1 MKIEYK
7 ENKAIR
13 YDRDLQIPLKFDRF
27 KKEFQ
32 EVNNK
37 VIEFYKNKESKKLEI
52 KFEDTEFSNTEYKF
66 FTDLMQFY
74 KKECVGLFTQNTYLN
89 DKGISVYRMIF
100 FKTEQD
106 KIVYNLESYY

>member
-7 ENKAIR
+7 ENKVIR
-13 YDRDLQIPLKFDRF
+13 YDRELHVPQKFENF

-37 VIEFYKNKESKKLEI
+37 VIEFYKNKNSKKLEI
-52 KFEDTEFSNTEYKF
+52 EFSDKFNNHEDYNF
-66 FTDLMQFY
+66 FTKLMKFY
-74 KKECVGLFTQNTYLN
+74 KNECGGLFTQNTYIN
-89 DKGISVYRMIF
+89 EEGISVYRMIF
-100 FKTEQD
+100 FKNEQD

>member
-1 MKIEYK
+1 MKIEFK

-13 YDRDLQIPLKFDRF
+13 YDRELQVPLKFDMF

-37 VIEFYKNKESKKLEI
+37 VIEFYKNKDSKKLEV
-52 KFEDTEFSNTEYKF
+52 KFEDTEFSNTEYEF
-66 FTDLMQFY
+66 FTDLMKFY
-74 KKECVGLFTQNTYLN
+74 KKECAGLFTQNTYIN
-89 DKGISVYRMIF
+89 EEGISVYRMIF
-100 FKTEQD
+100 FKSEQD